1 MNIGG
6 PPLHSFMGG
15 PVNKPPQSVALPA
28 ALSHPVQVP
37 LRVRTDVLIYCHLC
51 LIPVHSDPVVHR
63 RKPSNQEPA
72 FRSQDHTPP
81 GTPLSLLGEGSQ
93 DEHLASCL
101 LGHLAG
107 RGACRVTGLLLK
119 QQALGVS
126 CCLIYIKGRIK
137 FS

>member
-1 MNIGG
+1 
-6 PPLHSFMGG
+6 MGD
-15 PVNKPPQSVALPA
+15 PVNKPPQSVALPSA
-28 ALSHPVQVP
+28 RSHPVQVP
-37 LRVRTDVLIYCHLC
+37 LRVRADVLIYCHLC
-51 LIPVHSDPVVHR
+51 LVPVHSDPVVHR
-63 RKPSNQEPA
+63 KEPSNQEPA
-72 FRSQDHTPP
+72 FRSQDQTPP
-81 GTPLSLLGEGSQ
+81 GTPLSE